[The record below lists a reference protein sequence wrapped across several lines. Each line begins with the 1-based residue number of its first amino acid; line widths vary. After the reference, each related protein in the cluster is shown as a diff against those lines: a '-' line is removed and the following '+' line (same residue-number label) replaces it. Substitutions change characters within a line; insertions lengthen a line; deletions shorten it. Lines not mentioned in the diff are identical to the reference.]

1 MTVSFLMLMALIF
14 VGAPIGRAIAARIR
28 SGTELGNADGIRTA
42 LEDVEHRLIGT
53 EQRLDDALERLSE
66 NEERLDFA
74 ERLLTRMKSQDQLKP
89 GN

>member
-1 MTVSFLMLMALIF
+1 MSFLMLIALIF
-14 VGAPIGRAIAARIR
+14 IGAPIGRAIAARIAA
-28 SGTELGNADGIRTA
+28 GTELGSADGIRTT
-42 LEDVEHRLIGT
+42 LEDIEHRLIGT

-74 ERLLTRMKSQDQLKP
+74 ERLLTRMNSQDQLKP

>member
-1 MTVSFLMLMALIF
+1 MPTSLYDLSVGSYLQV
-14 VGAPIGRAIAARIR
+14 VGATAAFLEK
-28 SGTELGNADGIRTA
+28 GAAHCAENGIA